1 MNNAHNTLQSRLLE
15 VLMSA
20 VLSRLRIK
28 PLHPLF
34 VAEVTGIDLT
44 VPVAHDDFRAIW
56 DAFNEHQILVFRD
69 QPFDDETQMAF
80 SRNFGAL
87 ETMEA
92 HAANNYKPGH
102 IAIMSNLDARG
113 NLLPLDD
120 PGMVHRMRN
129 EAWHTDSSFKPV
141 AALCSM
147 LSGRIVPPVGGNT
160 DFASA
165 RAAYAAFPND
175 RKAALENLIGIHR
188 VAEPSNVDDPAY
200 NEEQKKRLT
209 VTHPLIRINPAN
221 GRKNFYVGAHAQEI
235 IGMSRDDA
243 RKLLDEITAFGTQPQ
258 FVYSH
263 PWRQHDLVIWDNRC
277 ALHRATTFDKTQ
289 YRRNMHR
296 TTVAGTV
303 PDSTLATMPVAAH

>member
-1 MNNAHNTLQSRLLE
+1 
-15 VLMSA
+15 MSA
-20 VLSRLRIK
+20 VLNHANTHLTVK

-34 VAEVTGIDLT
+34 VAEITGVDLT
-44 VPVAHDDFRAIW
+44 IPLARDDFRAIW
-56 DAFNEHQILVFRD
+56 AAFNEYQILVFRD
-69 QPFDDETQMAF
+69 QPFTDETQIAF

-102 IAIMSNLDARG
+102 IAMMTNLDAQG
-113 NLLPLDD
+113 DLLPLDD
-120 PGMVHRMRN
+120 AGMIHRLRN
-129 EAWHTDSSFKPV
+129 EAWHTDSSFKAV

-147 LSGRIVPPVGGNT
+147 LSGRVVPPVGGNT

-165 RAAYAAFPND
+165 RAAYAAFPEA
-175 RKAALENLIGIHR
+175 RKAALDAMTVIHR

-209 VTHPLIRINPAN
+209 VTHPLVRINPVN
-221 GRKNFYVGAHAQEI
+221 GRKNFYAGAHAQEI
-235 IGMSRDDA
+235 VGMPREA
-243 RKLLDEITAFGTQPQ
+243 GKALLDELTEFCTQPQ

-263 PWRQHDLVIWDNRC
+263 PWRQHDLVIWDNRS
-277 ALHRATTFDKTQ
+277 ALHRATTFDKIK
-289 YRRNMHR
+289 YRRKMHR

-303 PDSTLATMPVAAH
+303 PDTALAQMPSVA

>member
-1 MNNAHNTLQSRLLE
+1 MP
-15 VLMSA
+15 MSA
-20 VLSRLRIK
+20 VLTRLNVKR
-28 PLHPLF
+28 LHPLF
-34 VAEVTGIDLT
+34 VAEITGIDLT
-44 VPVAHDDFRAIW
+44 VPVAREDFRVIW
-56 DAFNEHQILVFRD
+56 EAFNEYQILVFRD
-69 QPFDDETQMAF
+69 QAFSDETQIAF
-80 SRNFGAL
+80 SRNFGTL

-102 IAIMSNLDARG
+102 IAMMTNLDAQG

-120 PGMVHRMRN
+120 PGMIHRLRN
-129 EAWHTDSSFKPV
+129 EAWHTDSSFKAV

-165 RAAYAAFPND
+165 RAAYAAFPD
-175 RKAALENLIGIHR
+175 ARKAAFDSMTVIHR

-209 VTHPLIRINPAN
+209 VTHPLVRVNPVN

-235 IGMSRDDA
+235 VGLSREA
-243 RKLLDEITAFGTQPQ
+243 GKALLDELTEFCTQPQ

-263 PWRQHDLVIWDNRC
+263 PWRQHDLVIWDNRS
-277 ALHRATTFDKTQ
+277 ALHRATTFDKTK
-289 YRRNMHR
+289 YRRKMHR

-303 PDSTLATMPVAAH
+303 PDTALAQMP